1 MGNTEDGIGAMSTPT
16 LGARTRS
23 FQAEVEDPSNSI
35 TQRMLA
41 LIEQNTRLRLNLLF
55 ITQTLQNIQN
65 IIESPEARPTP
76 KTNVLISIFFADL
89 YLKVSFGHE
98 FECVAN
104 HDDNDI
110 FGETWC

>member
-1 MGNTEDGIGAMSTPT
+1 METQGATLVSACRNTEDGIGAMSTPT

-41 LIEQNTRLRLNLLF
+41 LIEQDTRLRLNLLF
-55 ITQTLQNIQN
+55 IMQTLQNIQN

-89 YLKVSFGHE
+89 YLKVSF
-98 FECVAN
+98 
-104 HDDNDI
+104 DL
-110 FGETWC
+110 